1 MLHRLLA
8 LFPIARADAA
18 RAAAIVHDIGPGPLA
33 RAAAFA
39 AILYVELILF
49 AVAMGGGQ

>member
-1 MLHRLLA
+1 MRLILRF
-8 LFPIARADAA
+8 LGTDAA
-18 RAAAIVHDIGPGPLA
+18 SAAHAAAIVHDIGPGALA

-39 AILYVELILF
+39 AILYAELFLF